1 MLHILYTLEI
11 TTKIIMTKSKNNKN
25 RNKNDLPVF
34 NSDEV
39 FLNAFI
45 NNDDAKADIPK
56 KTDCEN
62 PAKEQ
67 DCENSDDSLEDE
79 DFAAMLEESFKAQKL
94 KPLIKSKPLSL
105 KKRLERYPGV
115 ELELDLHGFNAIGA
129 QLKLRSFIQTCKH
142 QGVFTIR
149 IIVGKGLHSEDGAVL
164 PDIVADEL
172 KKMKKQ
178 NLVIS
183 YKWDGKKKIKSGAII
198 VYLKQFE
205 QYE

>member
-1 MLHILYTLEI
+1 
-11 TTKIIMTKSKNNKN
+11 MTKSKNKKIHNKN
-25 RNKNDLPVF
+25 NLPVF
-34 NSDEV
+34 DSDEV
-39 FLNAFI
+39 FLNAFMKK
-45 NNDDAKADIPK
+45 DGSKTDIQK
-56 KTDCEN
+56 KTDRN
-62 PAKEQ
+62 NSANEQ
-67 DCENSDDSLEDE
+67 DYENFDDSSEHE

-129 QLKLRSFIQTCKH
+129 QLKLRSFIQTCKY
-142 QGVFTIR
+142 QGFFTIR
-149 IIVGKGLHSEDGAVL
+149 SIVGKVLHSEDGAVL
-164 PDIVADEL
+164 PDIVEDEL